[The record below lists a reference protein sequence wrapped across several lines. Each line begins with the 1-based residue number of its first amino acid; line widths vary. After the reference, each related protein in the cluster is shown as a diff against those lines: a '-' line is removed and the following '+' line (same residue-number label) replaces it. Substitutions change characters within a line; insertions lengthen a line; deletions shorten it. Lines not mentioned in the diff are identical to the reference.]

1 MSLARRKI
9 LLLTFYYPPSPAV
22 GALRAQKVARAFQR
36 AGHEV
41 LVLTARLP
49 GETEAVR
56 HQEPGLTVR
65 AIRSIPNPRFWY
77 LGLKERIRGR
87 PATRGA
93 SGSAQVSVA
102 APASVPGWKRLL
114 GALLWLP
121 DDKQGFIFSACAA
134 AVRHGPFDLI
144 YSTAPPF
151 SVHLAAL
158 LFKPVSRAAWA
169 AEFRDPWTDNPWK
182 PPHVRT
188 RPTEAAE
195 RWLERRVLKSADY
208 VVAVSEGIHHAMMAK
223 VAADKRGNC
232 LLVRNGI
239 ERLRDVRPDREPG
252 PFRIVHIGSFY
263 HGRDPR
269 DFLDA
274 LAALVAERRLGPDQL
289 QLELVGNCRWFSGV
303 SVEREVERL
312 GLTSMVRFTDW
323 VPHEEAQATIAGA
336 DLLLLLAQDQPLQV
350 PNKLYEYLGT
360 RIPILAYADEEGESA
375 AILREAGGHYLVTSA
390 NPGAAAGFL
399 AQALVRAN
407 QPRDIVNQ
415 PSLEEMTVEHQMQ
428 KLVAAVFPA

>member
-1 MSLARRKI
+1 
-9 LLLTFYYPPSPAV
+9 V
-22 GALRAQKVARAFQR
+22 AQAFQR

-41 LVLTARLP
+41 FVLTARLP
-49 GETEAVR
+49 GEADAVR

-77 LGLKERIRGR
+77 LSLKEWVRGR
-87 PATRGA
+87 PAKRGA
-93 SGSAQVSVA
+93 SGSTQVSVP
-102 APASVPGWKRLL
+102 APLSVPGWKRFL
-114 GALLWLP
+114 GAALWLP
-121 DDKQGFIFSACAA
+121 DDKQGFIFSASAA
-134 AVRHGPFDLI
+134 ALRHGPFNLI

-158 LFKPVSRAAWA
+158 LLKSVSRAAWA

-188 RPTEAAE
+188 TATERAE
-195 RWLERRVLKSADY
+195 RWLERRVLRSADH
-208 VVAVSEGIHHAMMAK
+208 VVAVSEGIYRAMVSK
-223 VAADKRGNC
+223 VTARKRDPC

-239 ERLRDVRPDREPG
+239 ERLRESPPDRQPG

-269 DFLDA
+269 AFLEA
-274 LAALVAERRLGPDQL
+274 LATVVRERSLGSDQL

-312 GLTSMVRFTDW
+312 GLTRMVRFADW
-323 VPHEEAQATIAGA
+323 VPHEEAQAAIARA

-375 AILREAGGHYLVTSA
+375 AILREAGAHYLVTPA
-390 NPGAAAGFL
+390 NPGAGADFL
-399 AQALVRAN
+399 AQALMRTEDSCRVGN
-407 QPRDIVNQ
+407 QPA
-415 PSLEEMTVEHQMQ
+415 LEEMTVVRQMQ
-428 KLVAAVFPA
+428 KLIAAVLPD